1 MRLRDRNAKGAQLN
15 PKKALEI
22 DEKFRRSRPSTLFG
36 GRRTKPKEHLM
47 KAATIIMALF
57 GLDVFMIQAG
67 CATDEPGAS
76 NTLGFYITNINARP
90 DKVTTAAYKACE
102 DLKLSN
108 INSGSGGSKV
118 DGEVTA
124 TTAQGDN
131 VTIDI
136 KQAGDKLSK
145 VTIRVGATGDNAV
158 SEQLVDRI
166 KSHLS
171 RF

>member
-1 MRLRDRNAKGAQLN
+1 
-15 PKKALEI
+15 
-22 DEKFRRSRPSTLFG
+22 
-36 GRRTKPKEHLM
+36 M

-57 GLDVFMIQAG
+57 GLDVFMIHAG

-76 NTLGFYITNINARP
+76 NTLGFYTKNINARP

-108 INSGSGGSKV
+108 IHSGSGGSTV

-124 TTAQGDN
+124 NTAQGTN

-171 RF
+171 WF

>member
-1 MRLRDRNAKGAQLN
+1 
-15 PKKALEI
+15 
-22 DEKFRRSRPSTLFG
+22 
-36 GRRTKPKEHLM
+36 M
-47 KAATIIMALF
+47 KAVAIILAVF
-57 GLDVFMIQAG
+57 GLCAFMIQAG
-67 CATDEPGAS
+67 CATDQPGTT
-76 NTLGFYITNINARP
+76 NTLGFYNTNVDSSP

-136 KQAGDKLSK
+136 KQAGDNVSK
-145 VTIRVGATGDNAV
+145 VTIRVGATGDDAV
-158 SEQLVDRI
+158 SQQLVDRI
-166 KSHLS
+166 KAHLS
-171 RF
+171 WF

>member
-1 MRLRDRNAKGAQLN
+1 MKSAAFIIAIFGA
-15 PKKALEI
+15 
-22 DEKFRRSRPSTLFG
+22 
-36 GRRTKPKEHLM
+36 
-47 KAATIIMALF
+47 MAVIL
-57 GLDVFMIQAG
+57 IQSG
-67 CATDEPGAS
+67 CSSDQPGAT
-76 NTLGFYITNINARP
+76 NTLGFYSTNVDASP

-124 TTAQGDN
+124 NTAQGEN

-136 KQAGDKLSK
+136 KQAGDNVSK
-145 VTIRVGATGDNAV
+145 VTIHVGATGDDAV
-158 SEQLVDRI
+158 SQQLVDRI

-171 RF
+171 WL

>member
-1 MRLRDRNAKGAQLN
+1 MVAAESSFRRPELPNSSLQAGDQPPLAFAK
-15 PKKALEI
+15 
-22 DEKFRRSRPSTLFG
+22 EKF
-36 GRRTKPKEHLM
+36 M
-47 KAATIIMALF
+47 KAMTFILALF
-57 GLDVFMIQAG
+57 GLGVFIIQSG
-67 CATDEPGAS
+67 CSTDQPGTTD
-76 NTLGFYITNINARP
+76 TLGSYTTNVDSSP

-124 TTAQGDN
+124 TTAQGEN

-136 KQAGDKLSK
+136 KQNGDNVSK

-158 SEQLVDRI
+158 SEQLIDRI
-166 KSHLS
+166 KAHLS
-171 RF
+171 WF